1 MRRCCGFVG
10 LIVVSCVLGTGS
22 AAAAEAPEPPLGFA
36 ETDALRTTCAK
47 LAAGVNV
54 RIRNETAVRQRVRLV
69 PIEFK
74 SGDAAISKSAVCG
87 GLRLKAPR
95 KLRGG
100 RGATATLSVKKKRP
114 GEFSGSLLLFAA
126 KGRVAR
132 REVSIA
138 AKNPSKTLAA
148 TPLLDSVSAGLDNAD
163 RGPIWV
169 PVEGS
174 ATALPQPPAEPLTVG
189 AVSGSNGAAAV
200 LYDGREPL
208 SDSTAEVK
216 LELADDL
223 EPGAYSGT
231 VDLNPADEEK
241 GKVSL
246 ELKISDS
253 WVFAAILLVIGIV
266 LALVVQRWNGR
277 LRPRGRLR
285 GRIKALGKRHDD
297 AVKALIAV
305 GGSREWTRFRIENVE
320 SLRKS
325 LDAQLRTATN
335 NAVIEIDKKV
345 LESLESAIAAV
356 EAQID
361 LLGEIPTHAGD
372 LEEAIQKLEDVHPGA
387 PPLGAPD
394 EKPALITAAYEAL
407 AGGPVKAARLK
418 LRIEEIDA
426 RTKQVRILC
435 ELEDRLESLIDARK
449 TLNALN
455 NPELAKLDTK
465 LTAIHYLLWT
475 ATSAEDLDTAAKEIQ
490 DAAKTIAELWHELHQ
505 KRQPPA
511 KVLSL
516 ASASRPLLATH
527 VAVDWQP
534 DVLSEETAIVET
546 LEVPPDA
553 RSAPRRPART
563 TPEPPP
569 EAPLDSA
576 SIDAEVN
583 RARRTQGLAFV
594 LAAGVALATGLIALY
609 APNET
614 WGSCWDYLA
623 AVIWGLGVQATVSTV
638 ATSLDG
644 FAGLNALRRE

>member
-1 MRRCCGFVG
+1 MGRSGWIGAIAGVCM
-10 LIVVSCVLGTGS
+10 LASGS
-22 AAAAEAPEPPLGFA
+22 AAAAEPAEPPLAFN
-36 ETDALRTTCAK
+36 ETEALQTTCAK

-54 RIRNETAVRQRVRLV
+54 AIRNETAARQRVRLV
-69 PIEFK
+69 PVEFK
-74 SGDAAISKSAVCG
+74 TGDTAVSKSAVCG
-87 GLRLKAPR
+87 GLRIKVPA

-100 RGATATLSVKKKRP
+100 RGATATLWAEKKRK

-132 REVSIA
+132 REVSVA

-148 TPLLDSVSAGLDNAD
+148 TPFLESVSAALDDSD

-169 PVEGS
+169 PAEGS
-174 ATALPQPPAEPLTVG
+174 ATALPRPPAEALTVG
-189 AVSGSNGAAAV
+189 AVSGTNGRAAV
-200 LYDGREPL
+200 VYGGRAQLDG
-208 SDSTAEVK
+208 STAKAK

-253 WVFAAILLVIGIV
+253 WVIAAILLVVGIV

-297 AVKALIAV
+297 AVKALITA
-305 GGSREWTRFRIENVE
+305 GGSRDWTRFRIENVE

-361 LLGEIPTHAGD
+361 LLGEIPAHAGD

-387 PPLGAPD
+387 PPLGAPS
-394 EKPALITAAYEAL
+394 EKPALIAAAYEAL

-418 LRIEEIDA
+418 SRIEEIDA
-426 RTKQVRILC
+426 RVKQVRILC
-435 ELEDRLESLIDARK
+435 ELEDRVESLIDARK

-534 DVLSEETAIVET
+534 ELLSEETTIVET
-546 LEVPPDA
+546 LEVPPGA
-553 RSAPRRPART
+553 RSAPRRPARA
-563 TPEPPP
+563 TPEPLP

-583 RARRTQGLAFV
+583 RARRTQGLAFM
-594 LAAGVALATGLIALY
+594 LAAVVALATGLIALY

-623 AVIWGLGVQATVSTV
+623 AAIWGLGVQATVSTV